1 MKFYLITT
9 VILILFVHL
18 TLAQALKSDG
28 KLKQINGTEL
38 YVKTLGTGEPI
49 VIVHGGPGMDHSYFL
64 PQFNELAKYY
74 KLIFYDQRASGL
86 SSANVDTNSI
96 TMKNFVKDLE
106 GIRKYFG
113 IEKMNLLGHSWGGLV
128 AMFYTIKY
136 PENLKS
142 LILSNPTPPTSD
154 LRNASFKLM
163 AERTSREDSIA
174 QTKLIHSKR
183 FAERDPKTME
193 NFFRLLFASS
203 FYHKSYIDSLTL
215 RFPDDYSIKSKLIN
229 YLYKDT
235 SIMNYDITD
244 KLEKINCPVLIVT
257 GDYDLMPQESNNILQ
272 KNIKNSKLVILKNC
286 GHFPFVEDKNEYF
299 ILLENF
305 LSKVE

>member
-1 MKFYLITT
+1 
-9 VILILFVHL
+9 
-18 TLAQALKSDG
+18 
-28 KLKQINGTEL
+28 
-38 YVKTLGTGEPI
+38 
-49 VIVHGGPGMDHSYFL
+49 
-64 PQFNELAKYY
+64 
-74 KLIFYDQRASGL
+74 
-86 SSANVDTNSI
+86 
-96 TMKNFVKDLE
+96 MKNFVKDLE

-174 QTKLIHSKR
+174 QTKLIHSKK
-183 FAERDPKTME
+183 FAERDPKTMG

-215 RFPDDYSIKSKLIN
+215 HFPDDYSIKSKLIN
-229 YLYKDT
+229 YLYKDS

-244 KLEKINCPVLIVT
+244 KLEKINCPVLIVS
-257 GDYDLMPQESNNILQ
+257 GDYDLMTQESNNILQ